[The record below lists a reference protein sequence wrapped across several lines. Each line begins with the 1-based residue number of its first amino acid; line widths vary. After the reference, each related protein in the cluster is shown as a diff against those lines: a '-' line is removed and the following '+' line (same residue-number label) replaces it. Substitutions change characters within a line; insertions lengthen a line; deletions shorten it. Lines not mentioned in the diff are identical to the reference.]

1 MLLRFTKRVALAGFI
16 CLVPLGHA
24 AAEDGPKM
32 KFETNEAKA
41 SYGLGYSYGS
51 SLKSQAQA
59 LNLDPK
65 AIAAGVL
72 DSISGV
78 ESRVSDQQVQEA
90 MAVMQ
95 NKLRQIMQAEQ
106 AQASKAVRAEGEA
119 YRQKNG
125 KKPGVTTTASGLQ
138 YEVLRRG
145 DSNEHPSASS
155 KVNVHYH
162 GTLIDGTVFDSSVDR
177 GEPISFGL
185 NAVIKGWT
193 EGVQLM
199 SPGDKFRF
207 VIPANLAYGDRQAS
221 PKIPPGSTLIFE
233 VELLDIL

>member
-1 MLLRFTKRVALAGFI
+1 MFLRFTKRVTLAGI
-16 CLVPLGHA
+16 VCLAPVSQLM
-24 AAEDGPKM
+24 AEDGARM
-32 KFETNEAKA
+32 EFETNEAKA
-41 SYGLGYSYGS
+41 SYGLGYSYGA
-51 SLKSQAQA
+51 SLKNQAQS

-72 DSISGV
+72 DSMGGV
-78 ESRVSDQQVQEA
+78 ESRVSDQQVQAA
-90 MAVMQ
+90 MTIMQ
-95 NKLRQIMQAEQ
+95 NKLREIMLAEK
-106 AQASKAVRAEGEA
+106 AQASQASQAVRAEGEA
-119 YRQKNG
+119 YLQKNG

-145 DSNEHPSASS
+145 DSNEHPSATS

-221 PKIPPGSTLIFE
+221 PKIR
-233 VELLDIL
+233 